1 MLLIY
6 QKVLRKYPQVHTH
19 TVSSHDT
26 KRSGYLSLEMAD
38 DVTRCHKM
46 SAEGSSDSCHPW
58 LKRMGGGMYKCCDI
72 KDTEALRRHELQQT
86 APEISSALD
95 GPQIE
100 SIKMPVAPGV
110 AESGVPEQQ
119 PGTETIPNQGSRV
132 LIFLCQIC

>member
-1 MLLIY
+1 MMLL
-6 QKVLRKYPQVHTH
+6 TH
-19 TVSSHDT
+19 ATH
-26 KRSGYLSLEMAD
+26 
-38 DVTRCHKM
+38 
-46 SAEGSSDSCHPW
+46 GSS
-58 LKRMGGGMYKCCDI
+58 RMGGGMYKCCDI

-132 LIFLCQIC
+132 LIFHAGFGKIS